1 MLNTNS
7 FSVKNDVSRWP
18 KAGDLFLLA
27 AVFAWGVNFPIAK
40 FVLEYMPP
48 VVFSATRY
56 FAAAGILFLLLLING
71 QSLKINLKE
80 AGMLLLIGF
89 LGIALFQ
96 GGWAYG
102 LSLTTAS
109 KASILVATSPVFGAL
124 LVSFRGEKTSFLGW
138 IGVLISLAGVAV
150 IINNSLTEITV
161 GGGSF
166 FGDLLVVG
174 AAFVWAIYTVVSGPM
189 VMTRGPLWVTAWAM
203 LFGAIILTCAD
214 LPAIL
219 YTDYS
224 VIPAIGWI
232 AWFVTAILGG
242 ALAFVWYCSGISR
255 LGVARGMAYSF
266 LIPVV
271 AIATSIAFFNETL
284 SFVQIGGV
292 VIVLAGIQLTRR
304 N

>member
-1 MLNTNS
+1 MLDSDQISSKSNIAG
-7 FSVKNDVSRWP
+7 WP
-18 KAGDLFLLA
+18 RAGDWFLLA

-40 FVLEYMPP
+40 FVLGYMEP

-56 FAAAGILFLLLLING
+56 FTAAAILFTLLILNG

-80 AGMLLLIGF
+80 AGMLILIGF

-138 IGVLISLAGVAV
+138 VGVLISLAGVAV

-203 LFGAIILTCAD
+203 LFGAIILTLAD
-214 LPAIL
+214 LPAVL
-219 YTDYS
+219 NTNYGA
-224 VIPAIGWI
+224 IPTLGWV
-232 AWFVTAILGG
+232 AWFATAILGG

-271 AIATSIAFFNETL
+271 AIATSIAFFGETL

>member
-1 MLNTNS
+1 
-7 FSVKNDVSRWP
+7 
-18 KAGDLFLLA
+18 
-27 AVFAWGVNFPIAK
+27 
-40 FVLEYMPP
+40 
-48 VVFSATRY
+48 
-56 FAAAGILFLLLLING
+56 
-71 QSLKINLKE
+71 
-80 AGMLLLIGF
+80 MLLLIGF

-124 LVSFRGEKTSFLGW
+124 LVSFRGEATSFLGW
-138 IGVLISLAGVAV
+138 VGVLVSLAGVAV

-166 FGDLLVVG
+166 LGDLLVVG

-189 VMTRGPLWVTAWAM
+189 VMRRGPLWVTAWAM

-214 LPAIL
+214 FSAVLH
-219 YTDYS
+219 TDYS
-224 VIPAIGWI
+224 AIPLTGWV
-232 AWFVTAILGG
+232 AWFATAILGG

-271 AIATSIAFFNETL
+271 AIATSIAFFGETL
-284 SFVQIGGV
+284 SFVQMGGV
-292 VIVLAGIQLTRR
+292 LIVLAGLQLTRR

>member
-1 MLNTNS
+1 MLNSNKRS
-7 FSVKNDVSRWP
+7 AGKSVSGWP

-27 AVFAWGVNFPIAK
+27 AVLAWGVNFPIAK
-40 FVLEYMPP
+40 FVLGYMPP

-56 FAAAGILFLLLLING
+56 FAAAGILFVLLLING

-96 GGWAYG
+96 GGWAFG

-138 IGVLISLAGVAV
+138 VGVLVSLAGVAV
-150 IINNSLTEITV
+150 IINNNLTEITV

-166 FGDLLVVG
+166 LGDVLVIG
-174 AAFVWAIYTVVSGPM
+174 AAFVWAIYTIVSGPM
-189 VMTRGPLWVTAWAM
+189 VMKRGPLWVTAWAM
-203 LFGAIILTCAD
+203 LFGAIILTGAD
-214 LPAIL
+214 LEAVLNTNYTAIPTL
-219 YTDYS
+219 
-224 VIPAIGWI
+224 GWI
-232 AWFVTAILGG
+232 AWFATAILGG

-271 AIATSIAFFNETL
+271 AIATSIVFFGETL
-284 SFVQIGGV
+284 SFVQMGGV
-292 VIVLAGIQLTRR
+292 VIVMAGIQLTRR